1 MIRFGRFIERTPFD
15 WLKVQLTL
23 KKVRAVRLWNRI
35 LIAGL
40 LTFVVCLHGTVGF
53 GAESATLAKLDPNNS
68 RVPFCFLADGRRSW
82 RVLTGP
88 VSDGQRVELKLSQG
102 EKIIAQET
110 QINELGLAIQVSI
123 GGRLEVT
130 ASRDATRDPLRLQLT
145 LISEG
150 RAPETQE
157 CVLRVAPPARPIGYV
172 SDLVDDLI
180 HTFYDAAAKRFQPIS
195 PGTFDQYFRRLQAH
209 GVHRLIVWHSPFPF
223 FTRPED
229 HDPVHWQQ
237 YAAQAKAIIESETL
251 DRVLATHPSLPSWMW
266 MKFVLALR
274 LNPDA
279 GPMFVRSAAEHGIA
293 LTASFE
299 PFESALTKY
308 YELPAFDV
316 GGKFLWGFLP
326 LATPLVNYRHDEVC
340 FEHYRKIFD
349 RMGLAEKGRLGVIE
363 LPGINNVDELI
374 SKYGPTGGFEL
385 HSSPIPPIA
394 SDSFVLLRQPSGDF
408 RLVAARDIPNL
419 AELNRQKLADF
430 ELTKGDDGTP
440 QLGGINVNV
449 GQRFLVLS
457 HTNANELGP
466 GLDRDVPVRLRS
478 QAMNRLLRETI
489 YWDID
494 ESLPGGAESRIAGI
508 TSDGEYRAVFQ
519 ACQNSITR
527 LMNHAGA
534 VSFAGRRVVIDLG
547 ADSSV
552 EMLDFQQRAA
562 RQMAVNQLRTLLGY
576 RSAGD
581 PFAGQAQMKPVYD
594 EIFINT
600 RSHVDLATSYA
611 DGADGIQPIAHYYR
625 TKRSYQNHLG
635 MDKAYAPRSVAEEPH
650 LIDLAK
656 HDVERITTWQHGE
669 WSGPCQNDDSPHVWR
684 LRRNQAVG
692 RGVTLLLQDL
702 EAEFPGT
709 RIRAV
714 IPPRQT
720 MVEQMKKDLEK
731 LPAAGGSPYGRE
743 YYSRLAGT
751 NNYIQAIGEGMALVD
766 LHRTNVEPTFLGSGG
781 YLPDMEPLRL
791 YLDRQIE
798 DMADNRGSQFRGPRS
813 YFFEAQFTLRAA
825 DQKNARAHRERMILE
840 MLSRKADIR
849 EVLLY
854 EATDWL
860 HTLPLDDPDYCS
872 HAFTSR

>member
-1 MIRFGRFIERTPFD
+1 MLF
-15 WLKVQLTL
+15 
-23 KKVRAVRLWNRI
+23 
-35 LIAGL
+35 
-40 LTFVVCLHGTVGF
+40 FVVALHGAFGV
-53 GAESATLAKLDPNNS
+53 GAESVAPAKLDPNNP

-88 VSDGQRVELKLSQG
+88 LSDGQRVELKLTHG
-102 EKIIAQET
+102 EKVVAEGKKIDV
-110 QINELGLAIQVSI
+110 LGLAAQVSA

-130 ASRDATRDPLRLQLT
+130 AARDATRDSLRLQFT
-145 LISEG
+145 LVTEG
-150 RAPETQE
+150 NANDTQE

-180 HTFYDAAAKRFQPIS
+180 HTFYDSAAKKFQPIS

-237 YAAQAKAIIESETL
+237 YASQAKAIIESESL
-251 DRVLATHPSLPSWMW
+251 DQALAKHPSLPSWLW

-274 LNPDA
+274 LNPEA

-308 YELPAFDV
+308 YELPAFDAD
-316 GGKFLWGFLP
+316 GKFLWGFLP
-326 LATPLVNYRHDEVC
+326 LATPLVNYRPDEVC
-340 FEHYRKIFD
+340 FEHYRKVLD
-349 RMGLAEKGRLGVIE
+349 RMGLAEKGRVGVIE
-363 LPGINNVDELI
+363 LPGVNNGDQLI
-374 SKYGPTGGFEL
+374 AKYGPTGGFEL
-385 HSSPIPPIA
+385 QSSPIPPIA
-394 SDSFVLLRQPSGDF
+394 SDSFVLLREPSGEF
-408 RLVAARDIPNL
+408 RLVAAREIRDL
-419 AELNRQKLADF
+419 AELNRQKLAGF
-430 ELTKGDDGTP
+430 QLTKGDDGTP
-440 QLGGINVNV
+440 QLSGINVGA
-449 GQRFLVLS
+449 GQRFLILS
-457 HTNANELGP
+457 HTNPSELGP

-478 QAMNRLLRETI
+478 QAGNRLLRETI

-519 ACQNSITR
+519 ACQNSITN
-527 LMNHAGA
+527 LMNHPGA
-534 VSFAGRRVVIDLG
+534 VSLAGRRVVIDLG

-552 EMLDFQQRAA
+552 EMLDFEQRAA
-562 RQMAVNQLRTLLGY
+562 RQMAVHQLRTLLGY

-581 PFAGQAQMKPVYD
+581 PFAGQVQPKPVYD

-635 MDKAYAPRSVAEEPH
+635 MDKAYGPRSVAEEPH

-656 HDVERITTWQHGE
+656 HDVERITTWQDGE
-669 WSGPCQNDDSPHVWR
+669 WRGPCQNEDSPHVWR

-714 IPPRQT
+714 IPPRQA
-720 MVEQMKKDLEK
+720 MVEKMKDDLEK
-731 LPAAGGSPYGRE
+731 LPAAGGSPYSRE

-751 NNYIQAIGEGMALVD
+751 NNHIPAIGEGMALVD
-766 LHRTNVEPTFLGSGG
+766 LRQTKVEPTFLGSGG
-781 YLPDMEPLRL
+781 STPDIVPLRL

-798 DMADNRGSQFRGPRS
+798 DMSQNRGSQFRGPRS

-825 DQKNARAHRERMILE
+825 DQKDARAHRERMILE

-854 EATDWL
+854 ESTDWL

-872 HAFTSR
+872 HAFTTR